1 MQKRSRPI
9 SIHVTFN
16 SEEHERIAEI
26 HTISG
31 SEARLTEYCRKLLLG
46 EVKHPLMEPE
56 QTQGINVENSGP
68 LEGPWDNHVY
78 YHSMVV
84 AAMYL
89 KILNDPEF
97 RKVIQANRS
106 DFELIM
112 RHIRG
117 YNYDDKLAQKRP
129 L

>member
-1 MQKRSRPI
+1 MGKNSRKKRL
-9 SIHVTFN
+9 TLNFYN
-16 SEEHERIAEI
+16 EEYEALTEI
-26 HTISG
+26 HEVSG
-31 SEARLTEYCRKLLLG
+31 TEATQAEYFRKLLLG

-56 QTQGINVENSGP
+56 KAQGINVDNSGP

-89 KILNDPEF
+89 KILHDPEF